1 MFSVKRFV
9 EAAMVTFIGVVAVG
23 LLTSPLPPIA
33 MAITTATVGL
43 YHSLG

>member
-9 EAAMVTFIGVVAVG
+9 EAAMLTFIGVVAVG
-23 LLTSPLPPIA
+23 LLTTPLPPIA
-33 MAITTATVGL
+33 MAVTTTVVGL